1 MKRLNFNILA
11 LLLALCVCLPAA
23 AQNEK
28 HLVRKGNRQYGGGK
42 FRESAASYG
51 KAAAVDSN
59 SFAAQY
65 NLASSLYRLED
76 WKAASDALGK
86 ASSVLPSD
94 ASMAADCH
102 YNSGDVALQQK
113 DYAAAVKAFRE
124 ALLLRPDDLD
134 AKENYIYAKKMLE
147 NQQNGE
153 GGQGDGGQNGDD
165 RQNDQNQQED
175 QNQQKDQDGNGQD
188 RQNPSDNQNQS
199 QGDSG
204 QGTMTPQQAQR
215 VLNAIQAAEKKTQD
229 KVNAEKA
236 EKDKSRQKEK
246 NW

>member
-1 MKRLNFNILA
+1 MA

-42 FRESAASYG
+42 FHESAASYG

-94 ASMAADCH
+94 ASLAADCH

-165 RQNDQNQQED
+165 RQNDQNQQ
-175 QNQQKDQDGNGQD
+175 KDQDGNGQD

>member
-1 MKRLNFNILA
+1 MA

-94 ASMAADCH
+94 ASLAADCH

-165 RQNDQNQQED
+165 QQND

>member
-1 MKRLNFNILA
+1 MA

-94 ASMAADCH
+94 ASPAADCH

-165 RQNDQNQQED
+165 RQNDQNQQ
-175 QNQQKDQDGNGQD
+175 KDQDGNGQD

>member
-1 MKRLNFNILA
+1 MA

-94 ASMAADCH
+94 ASLAADCH

-165 RQNDQNQQED
+165 RQNDQNQQ
-175 QNQQKDQDGNGQD
+175 KDQDGNGQD
-188 RQNPSDNQNQS
+188 SQNPSDNQNQS